1 MTIETKWVDANG
13 KPLDGGRA
21 FPSLGG
27 PDYVKEPGM
36 SLRDW
41 FAGQAIS
48 ALVARHRADV
58 AWSELAPT
66 AYRIADAM
74 LAARSGK

>member
-1 MTIETKWVDANG
+1 MSEK
-13 KPLDGGRA
+13 DGGPVYPQNVVPRDGEM
-21 FPSLGG
+21 LHEGQ
-27 PDYVKEPGM
+27 

-58 AWSELAPT
+58 AWGDIAPT
-66 AYRIADAM
+66 AYAIADAM
-74 LAARSGK
+74 IAARSR